1 MAIVAI
7 EKTELSRNELSAM
20 PSTVAVDATDGA
32 AIAYDKADQ
41 KILII
46 LENAA
51 GTENTGSV
59 LAGNGIQGARD
70 LDFTLA
76 AGGVSCMV
84 VESGKYV
91 NASGTNKGKLLIEG
105 ADANIKVACVV
116 LP

>member
-7 EKTELSRNELSAM
+7 TKTELSRNTVSAM
-20 PSTVAVDATDGA
+20 PATVAVDASDGA
-32 AIAYDKADQ
+32 SIAYDKADH

-51 GTENTGSV
+51 GAENTGSI
-59 LAGNGIQGARD
+59 LAGNGIQGTSD

-76 AGGVSCMV
+76 ANSTSCIV